1 VTAVHLVAC
10 YSTAQ
15 MALSARAE
23 TAAGVDEVIAA
34 VVEAVVVEPVV
45 FTAARPDARP
55 DTRSPGEVGAYLVGA
70 VDAAAGVGA
79 LRYTTP
85 VTTPDGEGSSSWHTV
100 AGSGQPPPAAV
111 EARLMG
117 FPVSA
122 AVPLERWRHAVTG
135 FALGS
140 GARPSGVAWRPVSPA
155 AGGPAAGVPGPVDL
169 GSVGFGSVGP
179 DVLDVFAE
187 AVMAAAGEVEARSRP
202 AGVPWLGEDLA
213 GPDLR
218 SAPVDAAVAAGHL
231 RAAGEVLAVARHR
244 LRPVA
249 GQQAGELPWADP
261 AARVGYAAEQLAG
274 LVPVPAGPPPRLP
287 VESVA
292 AAPNM
297 DAVHRQFALAAG
309 EVAEAI
315 RRLRAALS
323 GPVPA
328 REIVS
333 SVLGVVSGA
342 VDPLREL
349 ARPRDG

>member
-1 VTAVHLVAC
+1 VSVSAVYLVAC

-15 MALSARAE
+15 TAYSARAE
-23 TAAGVDEVIAA
+23 TAAGVDEVISA

-45 FTAARPDARP
+45 FTAAPPEAGPEARPDAC
-55 DTRSPGEVGAYLVGA
+55 SPGEVGAYLVGA

-85 VTTPDGEGSSSWHTV
+85 AREGASSWHTV
-100 AGSGQPPPAAV
+100 AGPGQPPAA
-111 EARLMG
+111 EARLTG

-122 AVPLERWRHAVTG
+122 AVPLERWKHAVAG
-135 FALGS
+135 FAAQG
-140 GARPSGVAWRPVSPA
+140 GARPAGVAWRPVDPGRNGEDVGVDVVGEMLGAVLRA
-155 AGGPAAGVPGPVDL
+155 AGR
-169 GSVGFGSVGP
+169 
-179 DVLDVFAE
+179 
-187 AVMAAAGEVEARSRP
+187 VEAHRRP
-202 AGVPWLGEDLA
+202 VGLLAPGEDLA

-218 SAPVDAAVAAGHL
+218 PAPVDAAVAAGHL

-261 AARVGYAAEQLAG
+261 AARMGYAAEQLVG
-274 LVPVPAGPPPRLP
+274 LVPAPVGPPLRLP
-287 VESVA
+287 AESVA

-297 DAVHRQFALAAG
+297 DAVHRQFSLAAG
-309 EVAEAI
+309 EVVEAI
-315 RRLRAALS
+315 RRLRAALL

-328 REIVS
+328 REIVT